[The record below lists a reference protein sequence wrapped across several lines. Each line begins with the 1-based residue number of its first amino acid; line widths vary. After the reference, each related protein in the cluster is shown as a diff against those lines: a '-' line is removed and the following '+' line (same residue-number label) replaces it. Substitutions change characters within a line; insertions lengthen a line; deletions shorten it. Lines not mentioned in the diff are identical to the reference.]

1 MPSTGE
7 LGRRAERLT
16 QLSVG
21 VTTDNVLAR
30 IQDGLIELGELT
42 GDPAALESAA
52 AAFAR
57 AGAALQ
63 QVGEDTATGATSQ
76 LHTAWTGGAAAVA
89 TERTS
94 SEGRRIRSDSAVFDA
109 AASVLESLGG
119 RLREAQRSHGD
130 VRQYLVDLSHQ
141 AAQLLAVQP
150 VDPGAGADLTRIV
163 GESLAAGGTLL
174 GQVRDDHDTATGHFA
189 NRMSVLVASGWLGDL
204 FGDPLGA
211 RPDDPLDDIRRPTQ
225 EILETYQVSTD
236 PDGMVTYPD
245 GVTGWLAERLGKEPR
260 QLTASE
266 ARLLDD
272 LGLLGVKDADDIQE
286 VASTRAQTA
295 FGGAGIADGH
305 ADAFRHAYWN
315 ALLTQRFDEGWTDDF
330 TTAHERRPD
339 NRPHAEAMD
348 LHNNEVGRRIAR
360 ENPDA
365 DPDELASLVE
375 QAVRDGH
382 TVVIDQDG
390 NLGYSDQIP
399 IGRTGQAP
407 NVAQPPGADPGEPDD
422 TRWSGGYH
430 PGDKADDDYT
440 TSGDY

>member
-1 MPSTGE
+1 
-7 LGRRAERLT
+7 
-16 QLSVG
+16 
-21 VTTDNVLAR
+21 
-30 IQDGLIELGELT
+30 
-42 GDPAALESAA
+42 
-52 AAFAR
+52 
-57 AGAALQ
+57 
-63 QVGEDTATGATSQ
+63 
-76 LHTAWTGGAAAVA
+76 
-89 TERTS
+89 
-94 SEGRRIRSDSAVFDA
+94 
-109 AASVLESLGG
+109 
-119 RLREAQRSHGD
+119 
-130 VRQYLVDLSHQ
+130 
-141 AAQLLAVQP
+141 
-150 VDPGAGADLTRIV
+150 
-163 GESLAAGGTLL
+163 
-174 GQVRDDHDTATGHFA
+174 
-189 NRMSVLVASGWLGDL
+189 MSVLVASGWLGDL

-211 RPDDPLDDIRRPTQ
+211 RPDDSLDDIRRPIQ
-225 EILETYQVSTD
+225 EILETYQASTD
-236 PDGMVTYPD
+236 PEG
-245 GVTGWLAERLGKEPR
+245 
-260 QLTASE
+260 
-266 ARLLDD
+266 
-272 LGLLGVKDADDIQE
+272 IQE

-295 FGGAGIADGH
+295 FGGTGIVDGH

-360 ENPDA
+360 ESPDA